1 MAEPIFKLFGEAA
14 KKLIKALNDGKLL
27 RYKQE
32 SIEGRT
38 VVKVYVVEESLSEE
52 DIQRKKEVDDVLK

>member
-1 MAEPIFKLFGEAA
+1 MKKKQILLLEKMSEPIFKLFGEGA
-14 KKLIKALNDGKLL
+14 KKLIKALNENKLL

-38 VVKVYVVEESLSEE
+38 VVKVYVVE
-52 DIQRKKEVDDVLK
+52 